1 MPRQTLPVTSAPG
14 AYSGASAVVTFTAAN
29 TTDKEQFALTG
40 KELILI
46 NNTGGGAATWTA
58 TSVADPYGRVGN
70 IAAESIAAGA
80 IRVFGPVKVEGWSQT
95 DGKFY
100 LEASANTVKFA
111 VIVLP

>member
-29 TTDKEQFALTG
+29 TTDKEQFTLTG

-80 IRVFGPVKVEGWSQT
+80 IRVFGPVMPAGWEQS

-111 VIVLP
+111 IIRIP